1 MLARVFGCCRV
12 VFNDALRVRNEAFR
26 AGERLSDTEIQ
37 WRVITHAKTTVEREW
52 LCEMPSVALVQSVN
66 GFRRAWRNYFDSQ
79 SGKRKGRKLGRPGM
93 KSRKDDLVEA
103 SQRDNE
109 CTVRP

>member
-37 WRVITHAKTTVEREW
+37 RRVITHAKTTVEREW

-66 GFRRAWRNYFDSQ
+66 GFVGHGGTTSTL
-79 SGKRKGRKLGRPGM
+79 SPGNATAAN
-93 KSRKDDLVEA
+93 SAGHV
-103 SQRDNE
+103 
-109 CTVRP
+109 